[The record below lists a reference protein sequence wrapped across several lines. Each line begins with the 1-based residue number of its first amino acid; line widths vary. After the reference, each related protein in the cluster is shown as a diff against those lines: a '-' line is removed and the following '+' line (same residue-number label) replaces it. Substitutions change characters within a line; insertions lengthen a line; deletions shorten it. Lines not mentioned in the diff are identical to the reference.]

1 LTVLEESN
9 EFLGRFERKENL
21 PLLTSCCPAWV
32 KFVEQ
37 YYPEFISS
45 LSTCKSPQQMLGA
58 IIKNN
63 SSINSSAKEVKVV
76 SIMPCVAK
84 KSEAE
89 REEMTTNGTKDVDLV
104 LSVVEIASMIK
115 QAGIDFKNLSPESF
129 DLPFGFKS
137 GAGVLFGK
145 SGGVAEAVVRY
156 LNYENNFV
164 VCENKIDLNDEAH
177 WKEIKFVY
185 KGKNV
190 KAAVISGL
198 KNARQVLDEIKKGNL
213 KYDFIEVMACPRG
226 CIGGAGQPVY
236 YDDDTLVLRRNGI
249 IECDVESQIRNS
261 KDNLFL
267 MKLYMEELREI
278 GSSISHSLLH
288 THYRN
293 RKRLL
298 GDNIEI
304 LSGGK
309 NCKAEIKVCVGTSC
323 FLRGSQEL
331 LMKTMKYVDEKFNN
345 DEIKLTAEF
354 CEETCS
360 EGPTVTINGK
370 KIKKCKFEDIKTEL
384 NSLK

>member
-1 LTVLEESN
+1 
-9 EFLGRFERKENL
+9 
-21 PLLTSCCPAWV
+21 
-32 KFVEQ
+32 
-37 YYPEFISS
+37 
-45 LSTCKSPQQMLGA
+45 
-58 IIKNN
+58 
-63 SSINSSAKEVKVV
+63 
-76 SIMPCVAK
+76 
-84 KSEAE
+84 
-89 REEMTTNGTKDVDLV
+89 
-104 LSVVEIASMIK
+104 
-115 QAGIDFKNLSPESF
+115 
-129 DLPFGFKS
+129 
-137 GAGVLFGK
+137 
-145 SGGVAEAVVRY
+145 
-156 LNYENNFV
+156 
-164 VCENKIDLNDEAH
+164 
-177 WKEIKFVY
+177 
-185 KGKNV
+185 
-190 KAAVISGL
+190 
-198 KNARQVLDEIKKGNL
+198 
-213 KYDFIEVMACPRG
+213 
-226 CIGGAGQPVY
+226 
-236 YDDDTLVLRRNGI
+236 
-249 IECDVESQIRNS
+249 
-261 KDNLFL
+261 